1 MEVTTM
7 TTPAGRLLRQAR
19 RGSALTQR
27 ELSRRSNVAQPGIAT
42 VESGTHVP
50 LADRLDGLVART
62 GHRLAVL
69 PTRSSTVSDIADEV
83 YQALRDGNPRR
94 ARRLL
99 VQLND
104 DLASEHGAVRVALT
118 VTPPATTGD
127 RRFDAYIA
135 ALAEHY
141 LVEERLPRPSWI
153 GEPARYLDEPWIV
166 DRFADADIES
176 RTPPT
181 FRRHG
186 VLLDAAELASA

>member
-1 MEVTTM
+1 M
-7 TTPAGRLLRQAR
+7 TTTSAGRLLRQAR
-19 RGSALTQR
+19 RGSTLTQR
-27 ELSRRSNVAQPGIAT
+27 ELSRRADIAQPGIAT
-42 VESGTHVP
+42 VESGAHVP
-50 LADRLDGLVART
+50 LVDRLDGLVART

-69 PTRSSTVSDIADEV
+69 PTRSSTVADIADAV
-83 YQALRDGNPRR
+83 YQALRDGNRRR

-104 DLASEHGAVRVALT
+104 DLASEHDGVRVALT

-141 LVEERLPRPSWI
+141 LVEERLPRPGWLN
-153 GEPARYLDEPWIV
+153 EPARYLDEPWIV

-176 RTPPT
+176 RTPPA

-186 VLLDAAELASA
+186 VLLDAAELAST